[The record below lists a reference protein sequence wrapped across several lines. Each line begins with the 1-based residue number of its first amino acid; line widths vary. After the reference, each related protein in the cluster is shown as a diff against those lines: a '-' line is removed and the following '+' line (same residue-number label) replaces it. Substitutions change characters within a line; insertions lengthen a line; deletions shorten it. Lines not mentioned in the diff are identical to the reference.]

1 MLVTYLTIA
10 AVVLL
15 LLGAIGYGVHWKRRP
30 RKLKVDQFQQRW
42 KDLQKLCAHS
52 ETWPEAIIEADKM
65 LDEVLKRLHFKGQT
79 LGARLVSAQKSLSDN
94 DGVWFGHK
102 LRNKLVNQDDVKLRL
117 DDVKDA
123 LMGIGQALKDLGA
136 LKK

>member
-1 MLVTYLTIA
+1 MNVTYLVIVV
-10 AVVLL
+10 VVLL
-15 LLGAIGYGVHWKRRP
+15 VLAAVAFAVRWRQRP

-42 KDLQKLCAHS
+42 KELQKLCAHS

-102 LRNKLVNQDDVKLRL
+102 LRNKLVNQDDVKLRT

-136 LKK
+136 IKR